1 MCQSLYACTV
11 ARARSLSEASW
22 NMPPANPAKVGK
34 HIDAKMPLRFMSRT
48 RSWMSYAPGRISAK
62 PIGSKPHSSLG
73 QLTTAFRPIEPI
85 CWPSNNHFSLPSS
98 PITTCGTRSRYFDGE
113 WRSNMSGGST
123 TWSSM
128 LTRIRSSTCM
138 AVLPRS
144 AACPHRIALPQEGPA
159 RRLRRLQPEERGGCR
174 AVGHLP
180 TRRLHGVDRPR
191 DQLLVGRPP
200 TAMVLE
206 ADAEV
211 TATRQGELGQVGG
224 EEIATDDGDR
234 PRQRAV
240 AEELEVRVE
249 RALRGREP
257 EREAAVGLGLA
268 TAEVE
273 AQHRAGRQ
281 LPCAPVRERRAQEP
295 GLEDRHAGYETVLV
309 AQLPLVLDVGAG
321 VHIGERRT

>member
-1 MCQSLYACTV
+1 MD
-11 ARARSLSEASW
+11 AR
-22 NMPPANPAKVGK
+22 
-34 HIDAKMPLRFMSRT
+34 IPLRFMSRT

-73 QLTTAFRPIEPI
+73 QLTTALSPMEPI
-85 CWPSNNHFSLPSS
+85 SWPSNCHFSLPSA
-98 PITTCGTRSRYFDGE
+98 PITMCGNRSRYLAGP

-138 AVLPRS
+138 VV
-144 AACPHRIALPQEGPA
+144 LPQECGVPSPYRPPA
-159 RRLRRLQPEERGGCR
+159 GEPSERLRRLQPEELRGRR
-174 AVGHLP
+174 AVGDRP
-180 TRRLHGVDRPR
+180 TGCLHRVDRLR
-191 DQLLVGRPP
+191 HQLLVGRSP
-200 TAMVLE
+200 TAVVLE

-211 TATRQGELGQVGG
+211 TATREGELGQVGG
-224 EEIATDDGDR
+224 EEIAADDGDR

-249 RALRGREP
+249 CALGGCEP
-257 EREAAVGLGLA
+257 EREAAVGLRLA

-281 LPCAPVRERRAQEP
+281 LPRAPVRERSAQEP
-295 GLEDRHAGYETVLV
+295 RFEDRHAGHEAVLV
-309 AQLPLVLDVGAG
+309 AQLPLVLDVGPG
-321 VHIGERRT
+321 VHVRERRAQVHRSRVDDADAQAARLRERGDV